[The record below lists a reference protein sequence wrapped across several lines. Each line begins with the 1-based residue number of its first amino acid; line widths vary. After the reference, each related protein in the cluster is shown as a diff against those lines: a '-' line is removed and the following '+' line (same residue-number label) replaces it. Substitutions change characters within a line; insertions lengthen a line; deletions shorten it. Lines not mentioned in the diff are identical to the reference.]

1 MSSTFDEFYVTLE
14 QNLFD
19 IITRSETS
27 AFMMMMMMMMMM
39 IDDDDELFLWYG

>member
-27 AFMMMMMMMMMM
+27 AFMMMMMMM